1 MSNTKKAL
9 LIDITKCI
17 GCQTCAGACKEAHGT
32 PGDPEPHL
40 SATALTVVTDQDGKF
55 VRKQCMHCEEPAC
68 ASACLVGAIKKT
80 AAGPVTYDKTK
91 CVGCRYC
98 MMACPRSVSRYE
110 WSKLAPYMKKCD
122 MCYENRVSKGQPT
135 ACAEAC
141 PVQATM
147 FGDRDEILREARKR
161 VVEDSKYVPHI
172 YGEREYGG
180 ASMLFISDVEFEKLG
195 FVIPA
200 NDEPL
205 PDVSKA
211 ALDEAP
217 MVVLVGGTML
227 AGLYW
232 ITNRR
237 REVLMAEA
245 QKKTIKFPI
254 TGDTE
259 KRS

>member
-1 MSNTKKAL
+1 MATTQKAL

-17 GCQTCAGACKEAHGT
+17 GCQTCSAACKEAHGT
-32 PGDPEPHL
+32 PGNPEAKL
-40 SATALTVVTDQDGKF
+40 SETALTAVSELDGKF

-68 ASACLVGAIKKT
+68 ASACLVGAITKT
-80 AAGPVTYDKTK
+80 AAGPVVYDKSK

-98 MMACPRSVSRYE
+98 MMACPHSIPRYE

-122 MCYENRVSKGQPT
+122 MCAERVTAGKPT

-141 PVQATM
+141 PVQATI
-147 FGDRDEILREARKR
+147 FGNREEILREARKR
-161 VVEDSKYVPHI
+161 VVNDSKYVPHI
-172 YGEREYGG
+172 YGEREFGG

-195 FVIPA
+195 FVIPK
-200 NDEPL
+200 DELPL

-259 KRS
+259 KGS

>member
-1 MSNTKKAL
+1 MSTKKAL

-17 GCQTCAGACKEAHGT
+17 GCQQCAAACKEAHGT
-32 PGDPEPHL
+32 PGDPEPKL
-40 SATALTVVTDQDGKF
+40 SETALTVVQEKDGKY
-55 VRKQCMHCEEPAC
+55 VRKQCLHCEQPAC
-68 ASACLVGAIKKT
+68 ASACLVGALKKT
-80 AAGPVTYDKTK
+80 EFGPVVYDKSK

-98 MMACPRSVSRYE
+98 MIACPHSVPRYE

-122 MCYENRVSKGQPT
+122 MCFEKRVSQGKPT

-141 PVQATM
+141 PVGATI

-161 VVEDSKYVPHI
+161 VVNEPNYVPHI

-180 ASMLFISDVEFEKLG
+180 ASMLFISDVPFEKLG
-195 FVIPA
+195 FAIPTTE
-200 NDEPL
+200 DPL
-205 PDVSKA
+205 PEVSKA

-227 AGLYW
+227 SGLYW

-237 REVLMAEA
+237 REVLLAEA
-245 QKKTIKFPI
+245 QEKTLKFRV
-254 TGDTE
+254 TKDEE

>member
-1 MSNTKKAL
+1 MATTKKAL

-17 GCQTCAGACKEAHGT
+17 GCQQCAGACKEAHGT
-32 PGDPEPHL
+32 PGDPEPKL
-40 SATALTVVTDQDGKF
+40 SETALTVVQDKDGKY
-55 VRKQCMHCEEPAC
+55 VRKQCLHCEKPAC
-68 ASACLVGAIKKT
+68 ASACLVGALRKT
-80 AAGPVTYDKTK
+80 DYGPVVYDKNK

-98 MMACPRSVSRYE
+98 MIACPHSIPRYE

-122 MCYENRVSKGQPT
+122 MCFEKRVSQGQPT

-141 PVQATM
+141 PVGATI
-147 FGDRDEILREARKR
+147 FGDRDQILREARKR
-161 VVEDSKYVPHI
+161 IFEDPKYVPHI

-180 ASMLFISDVEFEKLG
+180 ASMLFLSDVEFEKLG
-195 FVIPA
+195 FVIPTK
-200 NDEPL
+200 DDPL
-205 PDVSKA
+205 PEVSKA

-237 REVLMAEA
+237 KEVLLAEA
-245 QKKTIKFPI
+245 QKKTLKFPF
-254 TGDTE
+254 TGDEE

>member
-1 MSNTKKAL
+1 MATTKKAL

-17 GCQTCAGACKEAHGT
+17 GCQQCAGACKEAHGT
-32 PGDPEPHL
+32 PGDPEPRL
-40 SATALTVVTDQDGKF
+40 SETALTIVEDKDGKF
-55 VRKQCMHCEEPAC
+55 VRKQCLHCEQPAC

-80 AAGPVTYDKTK
+80 GFGPVVYDKSK

-98 MMACPRSVSRYE
+98 MIACPHSVPRYE

-122 MCYENRVSKGQPT
+122 MCSERVAQGLQT

-141 PVQATM
+141 PVQATI

-161 VVEDSKYVPHI
+161 VVNDPNYVPHI
-172 YGEREYGG
+172 YGEREFGG

-195 FVIPA
+195 FVVPTTE
-200 NDEPL
+200 EPL
-205 PDVSKA
+205 PEVSKA

-237 REVLMAEA
+237 REVLLAQA
-245 QKKTIKFPI
+245 QKKTIKFPA
-254 TGDTE
+254 TGDDE

>member
-1 MSNTKKAL
+1 MANTKAL

-17 GCQTCAGACKEAHGT
+17 GCQSCASACKEAHGL
-32 PGDPEPHL
+32 PSDLEPQL
-40 SATALTVVTDQDGKF
+40 SATALTVVTDHDGKF
-55 VRKQCMHCEEPAC
+55 VRRMCMHCEEPAC

-80 AAGPVTYDKTK
+80 ALGPVVYDKSK

-98 MMACPRSVSRYE
+98 MMACPHSVPRYE

-122 MCYENRVSKGQPT
+122 MCAERVANGQQT

-141 PVQATM
+141 PVQATI
-147 FGDRDEILREARKR
+147 FGDRDAILHEARKR
-161 VVEDSKYVPHI
+161 VIEDNKYVSRI
-172 YGEREYGG
+172 YGEREFGG
-180 ASMLFISDVEFEKLG
+180 TSVFFLSDVEFEKLG
-195 FVIPA
+195 FVTPLS
-200 NDEPL
+200 NDPL
-205 PDVSKA
+205 PDVSRA

-237 REVLMAEA
+237 REVLLAEA
-245 QKKTIKFPI
+245 QKKTLKFPV
-254 TGDTE
+254 TGNEE

>member
-1 MSNTKKAL
+1 MATTQKAL

-17 GCQTCAGACKEAHGT
+17 GCQTCSGACKEAHGT

-40 SATALTVVTDQDGKF
+40 SATALTAVSEMDGKF

-80 AAGPVTYDKTK
+80 EAGPVVYDKSK

-98 MMACPRSVSRYE
+98 MMACPHSVPRYE

-122 MCYENRVSKGQPT
+122 MCSERVMAGQPT

-141 PVQATM
+141 PVQATI
-147 FGDRDEILREARKR
+147 FGNRDEILHEARKR
-161 VVEDSKYVPHI
+161 VIEDPKYVPHI

-180 ASMLFISDVEFEKLG
+180 ASMFFISDVEFDRLG
-195 FVIPA
+195 FVIPK
-200 NDEPL
+200 DELPL

-237 REVLMAEA
+237 REVLVAEA
-245 QKKTIKFPI
+245 QKRTIKFPI
-254 TGDTE
+254 TADTE
-259 KRS
+259 HRS

>member
-1 MSNTKKAL
+1 
-9 LIDITKCI
+9 
-17 GCQTCAGACKEAHGT
+17 
-32 PGDPEPHL
+32 
-40 SATALTVVTDQDGKF
+40 
-55 VRKQCMHCEEPAC
+55 MHCEQPAC

-80 AAGPVTYDKTK
+80 DFGPVVYDKTK

-98 MMACPRSVSRYE
+98 MMACPHSVPRYE

-122 MCYENRVSKGQPT
+122 MCAERVADGKPT

-141 PVQATM
+141 PVQATI
-147 FGDRDEILREARKR
+147 FGDRDEILHEARKR
-161 VVEDSKYVPHI
+161 VIEDSKYVPRI

-180 ASMLFISDVEFEKLG
+180 ASMLFISDVEFERLG
-195 FVIPA
+195 FVIPKS
-200 NDEPL
+200 DEPL

-237 REVLMAEA
+237 RQVLLTEA
-245 QKKTIKFPI
+245 QKRTIKFPV
-254 TGDTE
+254 TGETGETE
-259 KRS
+259 RRS

>member
-1 MSNTKKAL
+1 MATKKAL

-17 GCQTCAGACKEAHGT
+17 GCQTCSSACKEAHGT
-32 PGDPEPHL
+32 PGDPEPKL
-40 SATALTVVTDQDGKF
+40 SETALTVVQDKDGKF
-55 VRKQCMHCEEPAC
+55 VRKQCLHCEEPAC
-68 ASACLVGAIKKT
+68 ASACLVGAIRKT
-80 AAGPVTYDKTK
+80 AEGPVVYDKNK

-98 MMACPRSVSRYE
+98 MIACPQSVPRYE

-122 MCYENRVSKGQPT
+122 MCFEKRVSKGQPA

-147 FGDRDEILREARKR
+147 FGERDDILREARKR
-161 VVEDSKYVPHI
+161 IIEDSKYVPHI

-180 ASMLFISDVEFEKLG
+180 TSMLFISDVEFDKLG
-195 FVIPA
+195 FAIPKSA
-200 NDEPL
+200 EPL
-205 PDVSKA
+205 PEVSKA

-227 AGLYW
+227 SGLYW

-237 REVLMAEA
+237 RQVLLAEA
-245 QKKTIKFPI
+245 EKKTLKFPAI
-254 TGDTE
+254 TE
-259 KRS
+259 KDKRS

>member
-1 MSNTKKAL
+1 MATTRKAL

-17 GCQTCAGACKEAHGT
+17 GCQTCGGACKEAHGT
-32 PGDPEPHL
+32 PGDPEPML
-40 SATALTVVTDQDGKF
+40 SATAFTAIQEMDGKF
-55 VRKQCMHCEEPAC
+55 VRKQCMHCDEPAC
-68 ASACLVGAIKKT
+68 ASACLVGALKKS
-80 AAGPVTYDKTK
+80 AAGPVTYEKGK

-98 MMACPRSVSRYE
+98 MMACPHSVPRYE
-110 WSKLAPYMKKCD
+110 WTKLAPYMKKCD
-122 MCYENRVSKGQPT
+122 MCSTRLAAGQPT

-141 PVQATM
+141 PVQATI
-147 FGDRDEILREARKR
+147 FGDRDQILREARKR
-161 VVEDSKYVPHI
+161 ILDDPKYVPHI
-172 YGEREYGG
+172 YGEREFGG
-180 ASMLFISDVEFEKLG
+180 ASMLFLSDVEFDKLG
-195 FVIPA
+195 FVIPK

-205 PDVSKA
+205 PEVSKA

-237 REVLMAEA
+237 KEVLAMEAA
-245 QKKTIKFPI
+245 QKTYKLPVV
-254 TGDTE
+254 GDRE

>member
-1 MSNTKKAL
+1 MATTKKAL

-17 GCQTCAGACKEAHGT
+17 GCQSCASACKEAHGL
-32 PGDPEPHL
+32 PADLEPHL
-40 SATALTVVTDQDGKF
+40 SATALTVVTDHDGKF

-68 ASACLVGAIKKT
+68 ASACLVGAITKT
-80 AAGPVTYDKTK
+80 EAGPVIYNKNK

-98 MMACPRSVSRYE
+98 MIACPQSVPKYE

-141 PVQATM
+141 PVQATI
-147 FGDRDEILREARKR
+147 FGNYDEILHEARKR
-161 VVEDSKYVPHI
+161 VVEDPKYVPHI

-180 ASMLFISDVEFEKLG
+180 ASMLFLSDVAFDKLG
-195 FVIPA
+195 FVTPA
-200 NDEPL
+200 TDEPL

-217 MVVLVGGTML
+217 AVVLVGGTML

-237 REVLMAEA
+237 REVLLAEA
-245 QKKTIKFPI
+245 QEKTLKFPA

-259 KRS
+259 RRH

>member
-1 MSNTKKAL
+1 MASTQKAL

-17 GCQTCAGACKEAHGT
+17 GCQTCAAACKEAHGT
-32 PGDPEPHL
+32 PGDPEPRL
-40 SATALTVVTDQDGKF
+40 SATALTAVSELDGKF

-80 AAGPVTYDKTK
+80 AQGPVVYDKSK

-98 MMACPRSVSRYE
+98 MMACPHSVPRYE

-122 MCYENRVSKGQPT
+122 MCATRVAEGKST

-141 PVQATM
+141 PVQATI
-147 FGDRDEILREARKR
+147 FGDRDQILREARKR
-161 VVEDSKYVPHI
+161 VIEDTKYVPHI
-172 YGEREYGG
+172 YGEREFGG
-180 ASMLFISDVEFEKLG
+180 ASMLFISDVEFDKLG
-195 FVIPA
+195 FVIPKG
-200 NDEPL
+200 DEPL
-205 PDVSKA
+205 PEVSKA

-237 REVLMAEA
+237 REVLLAEA
-245 QKKTIKFPI
+245 QKRTLKFPL
-254 TGDTE
+254 TEDTE
-259 KRS
+259 DRS

>member
-1 MSNTKKAL
+1 
-9 LIDITKCI
+9 
-17 GCQTCAGACKEAHGT
+17 
-32 PGDPEPHL
+32 
-40 SATALTVVTDQDGKF
+40 
-55 VRKQCMHCEEPAC
+55 MHCEEPAC

-80 AAGPVTYDKTK
+80 EAGLVVYDKSK

-98 MMACPRSVSRYE
+98 MMACPHSVPRYE

-122 MCYENRVSKGQPT
+122 MCSERVMAGKPT

-141 PVQATM
+141 PVQATI
-147 FGDRDEILREARKR
+147 FGNRDEILHEARKR
-161 VVEDSKYVPHI
+161 VIEDPKYVPHI

-180 ASMLFISDVEFEKLG
+180 ASMLYISDVEFDKLG
-195 FVIPA
+195 FVIPKT
-200 NDEPL
+200 DEPL

-217 MVVLVGGTML
+217 TVVLVGGTML

-237 REVLMAEA
+237 REVLLAEA
-245 QKKTIKFPI
+245 QKRTIKFPI

-259 KRS
+259 NRS

>member
-1 MSNTKKAL
+1 MSNTRKAL

-17 GCQTCAGACKEAHGT
+17 GCQTCAVVCKQEHGLA
-32 PGDPEPHL
+32 GDPEPHL
-40 SATALTVVTDQDGKF
+40 SATALTVVADKDGKF
-55 VRKQCMHCEEPAC
+55 VRKQCMHCDQPAC

-80 AAGPVTYDKTK
+80 EFGPVVYDKSK

-98 MMACPRSVSRYE
+98 MMACPQSVPRYE

-122 MCYENRVSKGQPT
+122 MCAERVAAGRPT
-135 ACAEAC
+135 ACAENC
-141 PVQATM
+141 PVQATI

-161 VVEDSKYVPHI
+161 VVEDTKYVPHI
-172 YGEREYGG
+172 YGEREFGG

-195 FVIPA
+195 FVVP
-200 NDEPL
+200 NTDEPL
-205 PDVSKA
+205 PEVSKA

-237 REVLMAEA
+237 QEVLMAEA
-245 QKKTIKFPI
+245 QKKTIKFPT
-254 TGDTE
+254 TGNTE

>member
-1 MSNTKKAL
+1 MATNKKAL

-17 GCQTCAGACKEAHGT
+17 GCQACAGACKEAHGVT
-32 PGDPEPHL
+32 GDPEPKL
-40 SATALTVVTDQDGKF
+40 SETALTVVQDKNGKF
-55 VRKQCMHCEEPAC
+55 VRKQCLHCEQPAC
-68 ASACLVGAIKKT
+68 GSACLVGAITKT
-80 AAGPVTYDKTK
+80 AAGPVVYDKSK

-98 MMACPRSVSRYE
+98 MIACPHSVPRYE

-122 MCYENRVSKGQPT
+122 MCYDKRVSKGQPT

-141 PVQATM
+141 PVGATI
-147 FGDRDEILREARKR
+147 FGDRDEMLREARR
-161 VVEDSKYVPHI
+161 RILDDPKYVPHI

-180 ASMLFISDVEFEKLG
+180 ASMLFLSDVEFEKLG
-195 FVIPA
+195 FMIPPTEA
-200 NDEPL
+200 PL
-205 PDVSKA
+205 PEVSKA

-237 REVLMAEA
+237 REVLLAEA
-245 QKKTIKFPI
+245 QKKTLKFPV
-254 TGDTE
+254 GDE
-259 KRS
+259 EERS

>member
-1 MSNTKKAL
+1 MATTQKAL

-32 PGDPEPHL
+32 PGDPEPRL
-40 SATALTVVTDQDGKF
+40 SETALTIVQDKDGKF

-68 ASACLVGAIKKT
+68 ASACLVGAITKT
-80 AAGPVTYDKTK
+80 AQGPVVYDKSK

-98 MMACPRSVSRYE
+98 MMACPHSIPRYE

-122 MCYENRVSKGQPT
+122 MCSQRVAAGKPT

-141 PVQATM
+141 PVQATI
-147 FGDRDEILREARKR
+147 FGDRDEILLEARKR
-161 VVEDSKYVPHI
+161 VVNDPKYVPHI
-172 YGEREYGG
+172 YGEREFGG
-180 ASMLFISDVEFEKLG
+180 SSMLFISDVEFEKLG
-195 FVIPA
+195 FVIPKDDA
-200 NDEPL
+200 PL

-245 QKKTIKFPI
+245 QKKTLRFPVM
-254 TGDTE
+254 GDTE
-259 KRS
+259 ERS

>member
-1 MSNTKKAL
+1 MATTQKAL

-17 GCQTCAGACKEAHGT
+17 GCQTCGSACKEAHGT
-32 PGDPEPHL
+32 PGDPEPQL
-40 SATALTVVTDQDGKF
+40 SATALTAVSEMDGKF

-80 AAGPVTYDKTK
+80 EAGPVVYDKSK

-98 MMACPRSVSRYE
+98 MMACPHSVPRYE

-122 MCYENRVSKGQPT
+122 MCSERVTAGKAT

-141 PVQATM
+141 PVQATI
-147 FGDRDEILREARKR
+147 FGNRDEILHEARKR
-161 VVEDSKYVPHI
+161 VIEDSKYIPRV
-172 YGEREYGG
+172 YGEREFGG
-180 ASMLFISDVEFEKLG
+180 ASMFFISDVEFDKLG
-195 FVIPA
+195 FVTPK

-245 QKKTIKFPI
+245 QKRTIKFPV

-259 KRS
+259 NRS